1 MCLGIPGKVLALT
14 REREVLFGKVDFGG
28 ICRSIC
34 LEHVPETKP
43 GEYVLV
49 HVGFALARIDEAE
62 AKRVFA
68 MLEGTDDFDDLAR
81 GLE

>member
-1 MCLGIPGKVLALT
+1 MCLGIPGRVLEVT
-14 REREVLFGKVDFGG
+14 RERELLIGKVDFGG
-28 ICRSIC
+28 ICRRIC

-62 AKRVFA
+62 AKRIFA
-68 MLEGTDDFDDLAR
+68 LLEGTEELDDLER
-81 GLE
+81 TPE

>member
-1 MCLGIPGKVLALT
+1 MCLGIPGKVLAVT
-14 REREVLFGKVDFGG
+14 RERELLMGKVDFGG

-34 LEHVPETKP
+34 LEHVPETRP

-62 AKRVFA
+62 AKRVLA
-68 MLEGTDDFDDLAR
+68 LLEGTAEWNE
-81 GLE
+81 LEREPT